1 MTANHLQSQAQAHD
15 AQGQYQLAI
24 PLWEQLIQVEPE
36 QQDYYWS
43 LGLSLLLNGQAAEAQ
58 STWLMAMLGSD
69 ETAAEA
75 CQWELLTFLETAAQ
89 NQETSGHTDQ
99 ALQIRQQIQELAPD
113 LALNAIHFLRLRLQ
127 TETYQPEDLT
137 PVLESFTNLSPP
149 IDLHLLK
156 FIFAALFQQD
166 ACNPHT
172 WTLLNLSLPW
182 IKASGEGDAFTPLI
196 LRHVVD
202 LAYVKRQPEL
212 AAKFCELGLLIDPN
226 HRGLTSYL
234 PCFYQDSDQYAKG
247 IDAAYRYLHAVTKL
261 ADQIDAHKTLM
272 KSLIV
277 TGGHWQESCQVFQD
291 HQQLLTKIIAESP
304 LDLTLLQVSNLF
316 NSYFFAP
323 YFADRPV
330 QNRHMQNQIAQLCY
344 KNTQV
349 NTQKR
354 LNRYQKGHRERLK
367 NRNNAQKL
375 RIGYLSFCLRQHSVG
390 WLARSL
396 FQHHDH
402 DRHEIYLYLITKP
415 DNHEPLQDWYIGQV
429 DKAVKSLD
437 TNALAEAIFDDQID
451 ILMELD
457 SITIDTACST
467 VMLKPAPIQ
476 VTWLGWDASGIPT
489 IDYFIADDYVLPANA
504 QDYYHEKILRL
515 PQSYI
520 ACDGFEVGLPTLRRE
535 DLGVPAEAI
544 AYYSV
549 QKGYKRHPD
558 TMRLQLEIIKGV
570 PGSYFLIKG
579 SNDTEDMERA
589 FLMLADE
596 VGVERDRLKFLAVD
610 YSEPT
615 HRANM
620 LIADVVLDTYPYNGA
635 TTTMETLWMGIP
647 LVTWV
652 GEQFAARNSYTMLI
666 NAGVTEG
673 IAHNA
678 REYVEWGIR
687 YGTDPELR
695 HGVNRKLQA
704 ARRTAPLW
712 NGRQFARNMEAAYEQ
727 MWGDYVAG
735 SEKWEVGS
743 EAEC

>member
-1 MTANHLQSQAQAHD
+1 MTSLENQAQAYD
-15 AQGQYQLAI
+15 AQGQHQFAI
-24 PLWEQLIQVEPE
+24 PLWEQLIQAEPG
-36 QQDYYWS
+36 QQGYYWA
-43 LGLSLLLNGQAAEAQ
+43 LGLSLLLNSQAAEAQ
-58 STWLMAMLGSD
+58 STWLMGMLACD
-69 ETAAEA
+69 AAGVEPDPE
-75 CQWELLTFLETAAQ
+75 ELLTFLEATAQ
-89 NQETSGHTDQ
+89 SQETMAQIQQ
-99 ALQIRQQIQELAPD
+99 ALQVRQQIQELAPD
-113 LALNAIHFLRLRLQ
+113 LTINAGHYLRLRLQ
-127 TETYQPEDLT
+127 TETYEPEDLT
-137 PVLESFTNLSPP
+137 QFLESWGDSPQPLDLQLLNSILSE
-149 IDLHLLK
+149 
-156 FIFAALFQQD
+156 LFHQD
-166 ACNPHT
+166 SCNPQT
-172 WTLLNLSLPW
+172 LKLLNLSLDC
-182 IKASGEGDAFTPLI
+182 IKGSEAVDSFTRLI

-212 AAKFCELGLLIDPN
+212 AAQFCELGLAIDPK
-226 HRGLTSYL
+226 HRELIGYL

-247 IDAAYRYLHAVTKL
+247 IDAAYRYLNYVTEL

-277 TGGHWQESCQVFQD
+277 TGGRWQESCQVFAT
-291 HQQLLTKIIAESP
+291 HQQLLTQIIAEAP
-304 LDLTLLQVSNLF
+304 LDLTLFQVSNLF

-323 YFADRPV
+323 YFADRPE
-330 QNRHMQNQIAQLCY
+330 QNRQMQNQIAQLCY
-344 KNTQV
+344 ENTKV
-349 NTQKR
+349 NTQQR
-354 LNRYQKGHRERLK
+354 LDRYQKGHQQRLE
-367 NRNNAQKL
+367 NRDNARKI

-402 DRHEIYLYLITKP
+402 ERYEIYLYLITKP
-415 DNHEPLQDWYIGQV
+415 DNYEPLQDWYVNQTH
-429 DKAVKSLD
+429 KAVKSLD
-437 TNALAEAIFDDQID
+437 TNALSEAIFADEID

-489 IDYFIADDYVLPANA
+489 IDYFIADDHVLPANA
-504 QDYYHEKILRL
+504 QDYYQEKIVRL

-535 DLGVPAEAI
+535 DLGVPPEAI

-558 TMRLQLEIIKGV
+558 TMRLQLEIIKAV

-589 FLMLADE
+589 FLNLADE

-610 YSEPT
+610 YSEAT

-647 LVTWV
+647 LVTRV

-678 REYVEWGIR
+678 QEYVQWGIR

-695 HGVNRKLQA
+695 QSVHQKLQT

-712 NGRQFARNMEAAYEQ
+712 NGRQFARHMEAAYEQ
-727 MWGDYVAG
+727 MWADYVASQPVEELDG
-735 SEKWEVGS
+735 KASF
-743 EAEC
+743 